1 MFIFIG
7 SFYCFSLK
15 FNIIIIFD
23 WLIGLL
29 LFSLGLYFYFL
40 SVLCVVLLNMCLGF
54 EFSIV
59 ILDIELLV
67 FIVNFSFI

>member
-7 SFYCFSLK
+7 CFYCFSLK